1 MAWAIGKVC
10 RPTPERRSSVHIGD
24 ELCLSCFSIDLYT
37 GS

>member
-10 RPTPERRSSVHIGD
+10 RPILERRSSVHIGD
-24 ELCLSCFSIDLYT
+24 ELCLSCFSIGLYA